1 MTDGHRALNRRTA
14 TLLLGSATL
23 FPIASLISNAA
34 EIRTIQLSAFENIIL
49 SLFEDPHKVQS
60 LGLDCMDQLLFSEN
74 SLSEL
79 EAALLSACTN
89 SFEECRLLI
98 RNLIRREFFDDEVV
112 FVNGW
117 ILSITEAR
125 LYAFV
130 ARHIQRQHG
139 APFCGSS
146 GLASA

>member
-1 MTDGHRALNRRTA
+1 M
-14 TLLLGSATL
+14 LLR
-23 FPIASLISNAA
+23 IQ
-34 EIRTIQLSAFENIIL
+34 TIQSSAFEKFIL

-60 LGLDCMDQLLFSEN
+60 LGLDCLNQLSLSEN

-79 EAALLSACTN
+79 EAMVLSASN
-89 SFEECRLLI
+89 SERESRLLI
-98 RNLIRREFFDDEVV
+98 RNLIRREFCDDAVV

-130 ARHIQRQHG
+130 ARQIQRQHG
-139 APFCGSS
+139 APSS
-146 GLASA
+146 ASA